1 MAHVRFLS
9 PEWLDQ
15 LAAAAASSDDLRRAS
30 AGVSVAIRQVV
41 TGGPG
46 GDVDYLVRLDR
57 GRVSVEPRAGGDTG
71 TADVEITED
80 YATAAAISQ
89 GLLTP
94 AAAFAGGRLKLG
106 GRVGLLVEH
115 SSVFSALGGVFAA
128 SSAATTY

>member
-15 LAAAAASSDDLRRAS
+15 LAAVAASDEDVRRAS
-30 AGVSVAIRQVV
+30 ADVSVAIRQVV

-46 GDVDYLVRLDR
+46 GDVDYVVRLDR
-57 GRVSVEPRAGGDTG
+57 GRVSIHRDGDAADG
-71 TADVEITED
+71 ADVEIIED

-106 GRVGLLVEH
+106 GRVGLLVDH
-115 SSVFSALGGVFAA
+115 ASVFAALGGVFAA
-128 SSAATTY
+128 SRAATTY